1 MSQDCRCAKPSQV
14 FFLSKKTIA
23 SCNKL
28 QKSQDHWIS
37 ESILTVVHTT
47 HRGPWRS
54 TALGV
59 SDYSRERWIL
69 FLSLSVVT
77 WPRVISFSDAQPL
90 SAMATSSSSLSI
102 RSASLT
108 PASPSAARANTT
120 GRPIWQTTGNKA
132 RFVIHSQGVCAVSI
146 QHMLSDYRGKSSR
159 ARGLTKTPEAPSA
172 KAFNTSVPRRTPPS
186 RNTGTRPF
194 ASLTTWIFLPNLSL
208 QKEKQSD
215 KNVM

>member
-1 MSQDCRCAKPSQV
+1 
-14 FFLSKKTIA
+14 
-23 SCNKL
+23 
-28 QKSQDHWIS
+28 
-37 ESILTVVHTT
+37 
-47 HRGPWRS
+47 
-54 TALGV
+54 
-59 SDYSRERWIL
+59 
-69 FLSLSVVT
+69 
-77 WPRVISFSDAQPL
+77 
-90 SAMATSSSSLSI
+90 
-102 RSASLT
+102 
-108 PASPSAARANTT
+108 
-120 GRPIWQTTGNKA
+120 
-132 RFVIHSQGVCAVSI
+132 VCAVSI